1 MSLNS
6 DANTERLRICM
17 QVYSEV
23 AGYKMS
29 VGKCYVRWGVG
40 TQPATRRTGP
50 ITNEELQSLNLK
62 FECAG
67 CGRNAN
73 GAVPRD

>member
-1 MSLNS
+1 MNRVVSVVML
-6 DANTERLRICM
+6 LM
-17 QVYSEV
+17 HLQVYSEV